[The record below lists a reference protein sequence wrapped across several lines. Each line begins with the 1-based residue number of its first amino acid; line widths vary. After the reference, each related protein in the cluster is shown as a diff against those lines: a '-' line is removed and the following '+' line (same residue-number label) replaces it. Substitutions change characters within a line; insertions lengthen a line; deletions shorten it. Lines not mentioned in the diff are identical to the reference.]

1 MRLTARAIA
10 LLACLMLGQMLLCQG
25 AQAQDLEVDRD
36 QPVALVADEVT
47 YESETGR
54 LIAEGNVEVFYGERT
69 LTADRIVYD
78 DATGRISAEGEI
90 VLRDPTGT
98 TVYADVIDL
107 DADLRDGLVRGAQ
120 SLIGTQGKIAAVEG
134 RRVEDRYNVLSKAVY
149 SPCEVCSDQPTPLW
163 RIRARKI
170 IHDEEEKQVHYENA
184 WFDLLGV
191 PVLWTPYFR
200 HPDPTVER
208 ASGFLAPSF
217 KQSSNYGYGARFPYF
232 WVIDEQSDLTV
243 APFFTTNEGV
253 IGEAEYRRAFSNGQ
267 ISIGG
272 SVTRSDFNDRTGFEG
287 HLDTKGLFSFREN
300 AKWGWNVRVAS
311 DDAYLRFFDFSNEDR
326 LESESF
332 LFNYGEN
339 GFYDARVVRFQSLRD
354 DEPAGQIPFAVP
366 DFSARYELP
375 DPWLKGEFGF
385 FADSAALLRTNG
397 ADTARI
403 SFGVDWERQ
412 MILSNGLSLTAFAE
426 ARGDIFTRRD
436 DPGLSDLTSA
446 RFAPLAGIEARYPLI
461 WEQKPGTAHIIEPI
475 AQAIAAPFGGNDNS
489 IVSVIGPNGGIS
501 GVTFEDSGV
510 TEFDETNLF
519 DRNHFSGL
527 DGFEEGPRFN
537 LGLRYARVSDDG
549 IKVDATV
556 GRVLRLRDADEFSPG
571 TGLTDAQ
578 SDWVAAWAVGIDP
591 YVTVR
596 QRLRFDDDLTVNRNE
611 VGMMA
616 EYGRLRISGDYVFL
630 ESDPLIGE
638 PLDREEFSVGASIGL
653 SKNWRIRGFVQRDL
667 QEREFV
673 ETGGGI
679 TYANECCEVDVF
691 LRRRFT
697 DSDDVPAATSVGVQ
711 VKLLTLGASDTDLF
725 GGTGRRSNRTLGSND
740 RDPVRTV
747 GSER

>member
-1 MRLTARAIA
+1 MRRTAHAIA
-10 LLACLMLGQMLLCQG
+10 LLLSLALAQMLMPLT
-25 AQAQDLEVDRD
+25 ALAQDLEVDGD

-54 LIAEGNVEVFYGERT
+54 LIASGNVEVFYGERT
-69 LTADRIVYD
+69 LTADRIIYD

-98 TVYADVIDL
+98 TVYADVVDL
-107 DADLRDGLVRGAQ
+107 DAELRDGLVRGAQ
-120 SLIGTQGKIAAVEG
+120 SLIGTRGKIAAVEG
-134 RRVEDRYNVLSKAVY
+134 RRVDDRYNVLSKAVY
-149 SPCEVCSDQPTPLW
+149 SPCEVCSDKPTPLW

-170 IHDEEEKQVHYENA
+170 IHDEDEKQIHYEDA
-184 WFDLLGV
+184 WFDVLGV
-191 PVLWTPYFR
+191 PIFWTPYFR

-208 ASGFLAPSF
+208 ASGFLVPNF
-217 KQSSNYGYGARFPYF
+217 QQSSNYGYGAQIPYY
-232 WVIDEQSDLTV
+232 WVIDDQSDLTI
-243 APFFTTNEGV
+243 APFFTTDEGV

-272 SVTRSDFNDRTGFEG
+272 SVTRSDFNDESGFEG
-287 HLDTKGLFSFREN
+287 HLDTKGLFSFRES
-300 AKWGWNVRVAS
+300 AKLGWNVRVAS

-326 LESESF
+326 LESEGF
-332 LFNYGEN
+332 LFNYTKN
-339 GFYDARVVRFQSLRD
+339 GFYDARLVRFQSLRD
-354 DEPAGQIPFAVP
+354 DEPAGQIPVAVP

-385 FADSAALLRTNG
+385 FADSASLIRTNG

-412 MILSNGLSLTAFAE
+412 MVLPIGLSLTAFAE

-436 DPGLSDLTSA
+436 DPDLADRTSA
-446 RFAPLAGIEARYPLI
+446 RFAPLAGVEARYPLI
-461 WEQKPGTAHIIEPI
+461 WEQTPGTAHIIEPI
-475 AQAIAAPFGGNDNS
+475 AQAIIAPFGVNDGS
-489 IVSVIGPNGGIS
+489 FGSTTGPAGDAI
-501 GVTFEDSGV
+501 FEDSSV

-591 YVTVR
+591 YVTFR

-611 VGMMA
+611 IGMTA

-638 PLDREEFSVGASIGL
+638 PLDREEFSVGASLGL
-653 SKNWRIRGFVQRDL
+653 SKNWRVRGFVQRDL
-667 QEREFV
+667 QAREFV

-711 VKLLTLGASDTDLF
+711 VKLLTLGTSDTGLF
-725 GGTGRRSNRTLGSND
+725 GGLGRRNDRALGSND

-747 GSER
+747 GNER